1 MTTEPPT
8 DDRPRGVLP
17 ARYRDPVRIGTG
29 GMGAVY
35 RAHDDRLGRT
45 VAVKVQTADG
55 AADEVFRARFRRE
68 AMSAARIHHPHV
80 ATIYDVG
87 EHDGA
92 PYLVM
97 EYVPGGNLEERLA
110 HGRPTPAQA
119 VDWVAQAAEAL
130 DAAHAAGVVHR
141 DVKPANLLLDEHGA
155 IRIADFGIARL
166 LEDAGAGLTATGTVL
181 GSSGYTSPEQAQG
194 QPVTAVSD
202 VYSLAAVAFELL
214 TGERPYAGRTGI
226 AELTAHVGE
235 PVPLATARR
244 PDLPAAV
251 DAVLARGLAKDP
263 ADRYPRARSFAAA
276 LRDAAASDG
285 ATAVQPLLG
294 AGIEEGRRR
303 RRSRGLAGT
312 AVALVLIA
320 GATAAGVMVAG
331 GGDDGDADALV
342 TRTTTR
348 TVTGAAP
355 TEPPRTVVETVT
367 REVPAAPAPE
377 PEPDPGPAAP
387 ADGGA
392 VPTADEAV
400 ALTDRSTAALEDG
413 DSATGL
419 ALAEEALRALAGTGA
434 PYEGNAR
441 YNTGRALIDLGRCDE
456 AVAHLERSV
465 AVGGSDWQLGV
476 RRDALQEARTCAA

>member
-1 MTTEPPT
+1 MTLEPPH
-8 DDRPRGVLP
+8 DDDTGGVLP

-35 RAHDDRLGRT
+35 RAHDERLGRT
-45 VAVKVQTADG
+45 VAVKVQTADV
-55 AADEVFRARFRRE
+55 ADDDVFRARFRRE
-68 AMSAARIHHPHV
+68 AMSAARIHHPNV

-87 EHDGA
+87 EHRGA

-110 HGRPTPAQA
+110 TGRPSTAQA

-141 DVKPANLLLDEHGA
+141 DVKPANLLLDEDGRV
-155 IRIADFGIARL
+155 RIADFGIARL
-166 LEDAGAGLTATGTVL
+166 MEDAGAGLTATGTVL

-194 QPVTAVSD
+194 LAVTPVSD

-214 TGERPYAGRTGI
+214 TGARPYAGRTGI

-235 PVPLATARR
+235 PVPQATARR
-244 PDLPAAV
+244 PDLPVAL

-276 LRDAAASDG
+276 LRDATASTG
-285 ATAVQPLLG
+285 GVTAIQPLLG
-294 AGIEEGRRR
+294 AGAEEGRSRR
-303 RRSRGLAGT
+303 RTRGLAGT

-320 GATAAGVMVAG
+320 GATVAGVIAA
-331 GGDDGDADALV
+331 GGDDGDDGALV

-367 REVPAAPAPE
+367 REVPAAPAPQ
-377 PEPDPGPAAP
+377 PEPTDPAGPDTEDAP
-387 ADGGA
+387 
-392 VPTADEAV
+392 TTNEAV

-419 ALAEEALRALAGTGA
+419 ALAEDALRALAGTGA
-434 PYEGNAR
+434 PYEGNAS
-441 YNTGRALIDLGRCDE
+441 YNSGRALIDLGRCEE

-465 AVGGSDWQLGV
+465 AVGGSDWQLDV